1 MITKENIKDILVL
14 EEFGFQEHKGV
25 YSHHY
30 GSEDEGF
37 VLEYN
42 SRSGDFIYPTG
53 VVADRNTTQDS
64 HQKESFVVFLCV
76 AQLFAVGYLP
86 RHLKLEGKNYT
97 GTDKGYC
104 DILVKNNDGD
114 EYLII
119 ECKTAD
125 ITQKKDDEFRK
136 HWTKTLRNGDQ
147 LFRYFNTYRKAK
159 YLCLFAADYPEY
171 TKEGHKEHRYEN
183 IYHIISL
190 VDNEDYLRTDNK
202 LRSFQQL
209 RDEQGSSDDFFNVWK
224 QTYKQDFNT
233 RGMIEEGIEAFSI
246 GNKSYSIDD
255 LKTVDEYSLER
266 KYNEFAVI
274 LRKHTISSHEN
285 AFDKLINLF
294 LSKII
299 DEKYNARELTLL
311 WKGAAYDD
319 YFSLQDR
326 LNILY
331 RQGMKEFFGD
341 DVTYIENKQIDE
353 AFSFLTSK
361 ADEGKETI
369 KRYFRQLKY
378 FNNNPF
384 AFLDVHN
391 EDLFFQNA
399 VILKDVISMLQN
411 IYLTSNNDNQFLGD
425 LFEGFLNKGVHQSE
439 GQFFSPIP
447 IVRFLVSSLPLE
459 TIIKESSGIPKAID
473 YACGSGHFLTEYARQ
488 IQPIVAELKR
498 TEIENYYKQIVGI
511 EKDYRL
517 SKVSQVAAFMYG
529 MDGIHIHYSDAL
541 ADIPEVKDHTFK
553 VLIANPPYAV
563 SGFLETLTEEQR
575 QRFTLSQYVSN
586 TEKNNSIETFFIERA
601 AQLLDT
607 GGVATIILPS
617 SILSKGGLYMRTRE
631 LLLKCFDIVAICC
644 FGPNTFGQ
652 TNTSTVALFLRRKA
666 IEPDIAQHLR
676 NRIDT
681 WFSGNLDDDEF
692 YNDSCLLNDYTKR
705 IGVNRDDYIAMM
717 QGQLTETFLKSEI
730 VQEYIDALN
739 IHKQKKNSASTALAS
754 KAKEV
759 RDNAQSFVNGRS
771 FKEKSSKG
779 QEEDILRY
787 TLQFIRE
794 IEKEKLY
801 YYMLA
806 ANNQQSVLVIKA
818 PENKG
823 KKDRKEQEFLGYEWS
838 NRKGAEGIH
847 YLNTDISKSSA
858 DDEDADDDTIVQIK
872 GVSGIVTPLFNPH
885 DLNDETKINTL
896 IRKNFGMGDVEV
908 DESTGEF
915 VEFYSLT
922 DLLDFSRADFDKVI
936 KTKAVLSYPKIGTK
950 YPTVKLGKIAPYVK
964 TKISLSDIN
973 TDNYVTTDNM
983 LQNRNGII
991 PFAGSPSISKVTEY
1005 KTSDILVSNI
1015 RPYLRKIWIANV
1027 NGGCSNDVLVFR
1039 NVRASEVLN
1048 EYLYVILSSDIFFD
1062 YMMVGKTGVKMPRG
1076 DKKMIPNFEVP
1087 LPAIDIQQRIVED
1100 FSAIDRERAEK
1111 ETIIENASAEIQ
1123 NIINNVD
1130 KLEGKV
1136 KTLESVC
1143 INMFAGGD
1151 KPKSFSRIP
1160 NDINTIPIFSNGI
1173 ENDGLYGYTNEARVS
1188 QKCITISARGTLG
1201 FTVVRD
1207 SPFVPIVRLIVAI
1220 PDETVILSEY
1230 LRLALMNHG
1239 FTNTGGSTP
1248 QLTVPNIKP
1257 YKINVPDMAVQ
1268 RNIVKQVARYETE
1281 IATAKAIISECNNRK
1296 QAVLDK
1302 YLK

>member
-1 MITKENIKDILVL
+1 MISNDNFTNILLLK
-14 EEFGFQEHKGV
+14 EFGFTENRGV
-25 YSHHY
+25 YSRHY
-30 GSEDEGF
+30 GTDEEGF
-37 VLEYN
+37 LLEYN
-42 SRSGDFIYPTG
+42 SLSGEFNYPLG
-53 VVADRNTTQDS
+53 VIADRNTTQDS

-76 AQLFAVGYLP
+76 AQLFALGYLP
-86 RHLKLEGKNYT
+86 HHLKLEGKNYS

-136 HWTKTLRNGDQ
+136 HWAKTLRNGDQ

-171 TKEGHKEHRYEN
+171 TKDGHKEHKYEN

-190 VDNEDYLRTDNK
+190 VDNEEYLHTDNK

-233 RGMIEEGIEAFSI
+233 RGLLEEGIEAFNI
-246 GNKSYSIDD
+246 GNKSYSLDD

-299 DEKYNARELTLL
+299 DEKYNAQELTLL

-341 DVTYIENKQIDE
+341 EVTYVENQQIDD
-353 AFSFLTSK
+353 AFAFLTSK

-399 VILKDVISMLQN
+399 VILKDVISMLQG
-411 IYLTSNNDNQFLGD
+411 IYLTSNKDNQFLGD

-447 IVRFLVSSLPLE
+447 IVRFLVSALPLRSLLE
-459 TIIKESSGIPKAID
+459 ESSSIPKAID

-488 IQPIVAELKR
+488 IQPIVAELKN
-498 TEIENYYKQIVGI
+498 TDIENYYKQIIGI

-541 ADIPEVKDHTFK
+541 VDVPDVKDHTFK

-563 SGFLETLTEEQR
+563 SGFLETLSEEQR
-575 QRFTLSQYVSN
+575 QKFTLSQYVSN

-617 SILSKGGLYMRTRE
+617 SILTKGGLYMRTRE
-631 LLLKCFDIVAICC
+631 LLLKSFDIVSICC

-666 IEPDIAQHLR
+666 IEPDVANHIR
-676 NRIDT
+676 NRIDA
-681 WFSGNLDDDEF
+681 WFAGNMDDDEF
-692 YNDSCLLNDYTKR
+692 YNDASLLDDYVKR
-705 IGVNRDDYIAMM
+705 IGVSREDYVAMM
-717 QGQLTETFLKSEI
+717 QGQLTDAFLNDEI
-730 VQEYIDALN
+730 VQEYVNALN
-739 IHKQKKNSASTALAS
+739 IHKQGKNSASTALAT
-754 KAKEV
+754 KAKEI
-759 RDNAQSFVNGRS
+759 RDNAQSFVKS
-771 FKEKSSKG
+771 KVFKQKTFEG
-779 QEEDILRY
+779 QDEDIRRF

-801 YYMLA
+801 YFMLA
-806 ANNQQSVLVIKA
+806 ATNPQPVLVMQSPEDKA
-818 PENKG
+818 KE
-823 KKDRKEQEFLGYEWS
+823 KKFLGYEWS
-838 NRKGAEGIH
+838 NRKGDEGIH
-847 YLNTDISKSSA
+847 YLNTGAEKKSS
-858 DDEDADDDTIVQIK
+858 DDEEADDDTINQIK
-872 GVSGIVTPLFNPH
+872 GVNGIITPLFNP
-885 DLNDETKINTL
+885 LNLDDESKINVL
-896 IRKNFGMGDVEV
+896 IRANYNQEDLEVGESADGIVEQ
-908 DESTGEF
+908 
-915 VEFYSLT
+915 YSLI
-922 DLLDFSRADFDKVI
+922 DLLDFSRVDFDKVI
-936 KTKAVLSYPKIGTK
+936 KTKAILAYPKLETK
-950 YPTVKLGKIAPYVK
+950 YPTEKLGKIAPYVK
-964 TKISLSDIN
+964 TKVALPDIDA
-973 TDNYVTTDNM
+973 TTYVTTDNM
-983 LQNRNGII
+983 LQNRGGVL
-991 PFAGSPSISKVTEY
+991 PFEGVPNIDKVTEY
-1005 KTSDILVSNI
+1005 KEGDILISNI
-1015 RPYLRKIWIANV
+1015 RPYLKKIWKADV
-1027 NGGCSNDVLVFR
+1027 DGGCSNDVLVFR
-1039 NVRASEVLN
+1039 NTRKDIVLD
-1048 EYLYVILSSDIFFD
+1048 EYLNIVLSTDTFFD

-1076 DKKMIPNFEVP
+1076 DKKTILRFGIPTPE
-1087 LPAIDIQQRIVED
+1087 LSIQQMI
-1100 FSAIDRERAEK
+1100 IDECK
-1111 ETIIENASAEIQ
+1111 VIDSDYLNAN
-1123 NIINNVD
+1123 NIIQKSEDSILGIINSLE
-1130 KLEGKV
+1130 KLKGDLR
-1136 KTLESVC
+1136 TLESVC
-1143 INMFAGGD
+1143 RDMFAGGD
-1151 KPKSFSRIP
+1151 KPKSFSYSP
-1160 NDINTIPIFSNGI
+1160 SETNKVPIYSNGI
-1173 ENDGLYGYTNEARVS
+1173 ENDGLYGYTNEAKIS

-1201 FTVVRD
+1201 FTVVRTM
-1207 SPFVPIVRLIVAI
+1207 PFVPIVRLIVAI
-1220 PDETVILSEY
+1220 PDESIILAEY
-1230 LRLALMNHG
+1230 MRIALMKHG
-1239 FTNTGGSTP
+1239 FINTGGSTP

-1257 YKINVPDMAVQ
+1257 YKIMVPELNVQKD
-1268 RNIVKQVARYETE
+1268 IVAKVSKYENK
-1281 IATAKAIISECNNRK
+1281 IKSAKAVLSECNARK
-1296 QAVLDK
+1296 QAILDK